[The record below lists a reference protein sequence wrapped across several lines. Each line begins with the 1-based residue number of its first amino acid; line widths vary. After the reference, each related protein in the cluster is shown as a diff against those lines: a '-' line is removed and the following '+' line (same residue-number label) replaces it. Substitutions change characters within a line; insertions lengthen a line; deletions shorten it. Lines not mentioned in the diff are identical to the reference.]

1 MALNQVY
8 NGSSI
13 EQVLQLLEEYKSE
26 AKVIAGGT
34 DIIIALRNSKI
45 SPKILIDIAK
55 IEELRKIQA
64 IDNKIVIGAAVTYT
78 QIVESDLFRESLYGL
93 YKACKMVGSPQIRN
107 KGTIGGNIANAS
119 PAADSIPPLIAL
131 GAILKIASIKGT
143 REVLLEDYFSD
154 RTIHGIKEDEL
165 LISVEFENP
174 KDDQIL
180 SFGKL
185 GLRKALAISRITVS
199 TLIGLDHEFNIEN
212 IRVASGSIGK
222 YPMREP
228 DVERA
233 LLGQKFNSDIIEM
246 AVKSLQDSMD
256 TRLKGR
262 STLPYKRRAVVS
274 ILEEALEDSKMFYS
288 EVKI

>member
-1 MALNQVY
+1 MTLNKVY
-8 NGSSI
+8 NGNSI
-13 EQVLQLLEEYKSE
+13 EQVLELLQEFKSE

-45 SPKILIDIAK
+45 SPKVLIDIAK
-55 IEELRKIQA
+55 IEELRKIQT
-64 IDNKIVIGAAVTYT
+64 IDNKILIGAAVTYT
-78 QIVESDLFRESLYGL
+78 QIVENELFKENLYGL

-131 GAILKIASIKGT
+131 GAILKIANIKGI

-154 RTIHGIKEDEL
+154 KNVYGIKDDEL
-165 LISVEFENP
+165 LISVEFEKP
-174 KDDQIL
+174 KDNQIL

-199 TLIGLDHEFNIEN
+199 TFIGLDHEFNIEN
-212 IRVASGSIGK
+212 IRIASGSIGK

-228 DVERA
+228 DVEKA
-233 LLGQKFNSDIIEM
+233 LLGQKFNHDIIDL

-274 ILEEALEDSKMFYS
+274 ILEEALEDSKMFYT

>member
-1 MALNQVY
+1 MTLNQVY
-8 NGSSI
+8 NGNSI
-13 EQVLQLLEEYKSE
+13 EQVLELLQEFKSE

-45 SPKILIDIAK
+45 SPKVLIDIAK
-55 IEELRKIQA
+55 IEELRKIQT
-64 IDNKIVIGAAVTYT
+64 IDNKILIGAAVTYT
-78 QIVESDLFRESLYGL
+78 QIVENELFKENLYGL

-131 GAILKIASIKGT
+131 GAILKIANIKGI

-154 RTIHGIKEDEL
+154 KNVYGIKDDEL
-165 LISVEFENP
+165 LISVEFEKP
-174 KDDQIL
+174 KDNQIL

-199 TLIGLDHEFNIEN
+199 TFIGLDHEFNIEN
-212 IRVASGSIGK
+212 IRIASGSIGK

-228 DVERA
+228 DVEKA
-233 LLGQKFNSDIIEM
+233 LLGQKFNHDIIDL

-274 ILEEALEDSKMFYS
+274 ILEEALEDSKMFYT

>member
-1 MALNQVY
+1 MTLNKVY
-8 NGSSI
+8 NGNSI
-13 EQVLQLLEEYKSE
+13 EQVLELLQEFKSE

-45 SPKILIDIAK
+45 SPKVLIDIAK
-55 IEELRKIQA
+55 IEELRKIQT
-64 IDNKIVIGAAVTYT
+64 IDNKILIGAAVTYT
-78 QIVESDLFRESLYGL
+78 QIVENELFKENLYGL

-131 GAILKIASIKGT
+131 GAILKIANIKGI

-154 RTIHGIKEDEL
+154 KNVYGIKDDEL
-165 LISVEFENP
+165 LISVEFEKP
-174 KDDQIL
+174 KDNQIL

-199 TLIGLDHEFNIEN
+199 TFIGLDHEFNIEN
-212 IRVASGSIGK
+212 IRIASGSIGK

-228 DVERA
+228 DVEKA
-233 LLGQKFNSDIIEM
+233 LLGQKFNHDIIDL

-274 ILEEALEDSKMFYS
+274 ILEEALEDCKMFYT

>member
-1 MALNQVY
+1 MTLNQVY
-8 NGSSI
+8 NGNSI
-13 EQVLQLLEEYKSE
+13 EQVLELLQEFKSE

-45 SPKILIDIAK
+45 SPKVLIDIAK
-55 IEELRKIQA
+55 IEELRKIQT
-64 IDNKIVIGAAVTYT
+64 IDNKILIGAAVTYT
-78 QIVESDLFRESLYGL
+78 QIVENELFKENLYGL

-131 GAILKIASIKGT
+131 GAILKIANIKGI

-154 RTIHGIKEDEL
+154 KNVYGIKDDEL
-165 LISVEFENP
+165 LISVEFEKP
-174 KDDQIL
+174 KDNQIL

-199 TLIGLDHEFNIEN
+199 TFIGLDHEFNIEN
-212 IRVASGSIGK
+212 IRIASGSIGK

-228 DVERA
+228 DVEKA
-233 LLGQKFNSDIIEM
+233 LLGQKFNHDIIDL

-274 ILEEALEDSKMFYS
+274 ILEEALEDCKMFYT